1 MEVKLPK
8 DDRSDNGKLRG
19 YGYVEFEE
27 RSDLKAALAMTDTV
41 RISQKLCGSSSKSC
55 YFIEF
60 ENKEDQD

>member
-1 MEVKLPK
+1 MLDRTTIQFKIFQIVEVKLPK

-41 RISQKLCGSSSKSC
+41 SFAHRSV
-55 YFIEF
+55 
-60 ENKEDQD
+60 